1 MIYEGILMYIVFWII
16 LCEKTSIE
24 TIIIGI
30 VLCLGVTLLNKE
42 FLSSKNGKQGYF
54 FSKMRHWI
62 EYIWTLI
69 KEIFIANFSV
79 AKIVLSPNINISPDV
94 VSFETKLKSE
104 FCRTVLANS
113 ITLTPGTIT
122 VAMEDNILTVHCL
135 EKEYIDGLVNSKFEK
150 ILLRVEG

>member
-1 MIYEGILMYIVFWII
+1 MIFEVILMYMVFWVI
-16 LCEKTSIE
+16 LCENKSME

-30 VLCLGVTLLNKE
+30 ILCLGVTLLNKD
-42 FLSSKNGKQGYF
+42 FLLSKNNKQGYLF
-54 FSKMRHWI
+54 RKMRYWI

-79 AKIVLSPNINISPDV
+79 AKIVLSPNVNISPDV
-94 VSFETKLKSE
+94 VRFETKLKSE

-122 VAMEDNILTVHCL
+122 VAMEDNVLTVHCL
-135 EKEYIDGLVNSKFEK
+135 EKEYIDGLINSKFEK
-150 ILLRVEG
+150 ILLKVEG

>member
-1 MIYEGILMYIVFWII
+1 MIYEVILMYIVFWLI
-16 LCEKTSIE
+16 LCENKSIE
-24 TIIIGI
+24 TIIIGSI
-30 VLCLGVTLLNKE
+30 LCLGITLLNKK
-42 FLSSKNGKQGYF
+42 FLSSKNDKQGYF
-54 FSKMRHWI
+54 FSKMRCWI

-94 VSFETKLKSE
+94 VRFETKLKSE

-150 ILLRVEG
+150 ILLKVEG

>member
-1 MIYEGILMYIVFWII
+1 MIYDVILMYIVFWII
-16 LCEKTSIE
+16 LCENASIE
-24 TIIIGI
+24 TIIIGTI
-30 VLCLGVTLLNKE
+30 LCLGVALLNKE
-42 FLSSKNGKQGYF
+42 FLFSKKHKQGYF
-54 FSKMRHWI
+54 FSKMRYWT

-94 VSFETKLKSE
+94 VRFETKLKSE
-104 FCRTVLANS
+104 FCRTILANS

-150 ILLRVEG
+150 ILLKVEG

>member
-1 MIYEGILMYIVFWII
+1 MIYEVILMYIVFWII
-16 LCEKTSIE
+16 LCENASIE
-24 TIIIGI
+24 TIIIGGI
-30 VLCLGVTLLNKE
+30 VCLGITLLNRE
-42 FLSSKNGKQGYF
+42 FLSSKNDKRGYF
-54 FSKMRHWI
+54 FSKMKYWI

-94 VSFETKLKSE
+94 VRFETKLKSQ
-104 FCRTVLANS
+104 FCRTILANS

-150 ILLRVEG
+150 ILLKVEG